1 MKILVIHEVNYLTKI
16 IYEYQILPEILSI
29 LGHEITIV
37 DYDETWEKASSKRV
51 IDLDTRVYKDTHRA
65 YPEARV
71 TVRRPGMIRAPI
83 VSRISGAITAS
94 FEIARVLNE
103 GHIDAV
109 LLYAVPTMGL
119 QSVLAA
125 HHYRV
130 PIVFRSID
138 ILNKLIPHPVLPS
151 ITKLLEHFVY
161 TRVNGVVA
169 LTPRLKTHI
178 ESYGVP
184 ASRVRLLPCGVDTTS
199 FSPGPRNAAL
209 LAEWGIN
216 EDDIVLLFMGT
227 IYRFSGLDRAIRNL
241 PQLKRKNRNVKLLI
255 VGHGEDE
262 RRLKEIAIESGV
274 ASDVVFT
281 GLQPYGLLPEF
292 IRSADICI
300 NPFEL
305 NAITRDILPN
315 KLFQYL
321 ACGKPLVATLLPG
334 TQPFLS
340 GASEGVVY
348 TPLEDLGACLTELIS
363 DEPRLLSLGDAGRAV
378 TLASYDWKRIAEK
391 MIYCIRELS

>member
-16 IYEYQILPEILSI
+16 VYEYQILPEVLSM
-29 LGHEITIV
+29 LGHDITIV
-37 DYDETWEKASSKRV
+37 DYDETWESAPSSRV
-51 IDLDTRVYKDTHRA
+51 IDLNTRVYKDTHRA
-65 YPEARV
+65 YPEACV
-71 TVRRPGMIRAPI
+71 TVRRPGMIRAPVI
-83 VSRISGAITAS
+83 SRVSGAITAS
-94 FEIARVLNE
+94 FEIARVLRE
-103 GHIDAV
+103 CDIDVV

-125 HHYRV
+125 YHYRI

-161 TRVNGVVA
+161 NRVNGVVA

-184 ASRVRLLPCGVDTTS
+184 PSRIRLLPCGVDTTS
-199 FSPGPRNAAL
+199 FSPGPRNVEL
-209 LAEWGIN
+209 LAEWGIKR
-216 EDDIVLLFMGT
+216 DDVVLLFMGT
-227 IYRFSGLDRAIRNL
+227 IYRFSGLDQAIRDL
-241 PQLKRKNRNVKLLI
+241 PQLKRQNRNVKILI

-262 RRLKEIAIESGV
+262 ARLKQLAIDSGV
-274 ASDVVFT
+274 ATDVVFT
-281 GLQPYGLLPEF
+281 GLQPYSLLPEF

-305 NAITRDILPN
+305 NGITQDILPN

-334 TQPFLS
+334 TLPFLCGES
-340 GASEGVVY
+340 HGVVY
-348 TPLEDLGACLTELIS
+348 TALGDFGPCVMELI
-363 DEPRLLSLGDAGRAV
+363 DDVPRRTSLGHAGRDV
-378 TLASYDWKRIAEK
+378 TVANYDWKRIAER
-391 MIYCIRELS
+391 MIDCIRELS